1 MDDFLQSI
9 YLRQVAQECEYCFEA
24 ISRMNAILSRSVEG
38 DFFREALDLV
48 HHAAAV
54 SRIFWPP
61 GGSNKQ
67 KRQRAMRRGQFLRDS
82 LGLQSGHPIQDRTL
96 RDHFEHFDERLDAWA
111 EESPNR
117 NIVQSLIGPRSA
129 IGGDAIKDSD
139 IIRHYDPN
147 TKMLGF
153 RGEMFDVQDIA
164 TGIEEIHK
172 KVAVRLGEI
181 EANKRLKPTL
191 QSGAA

>member
-1 MDDFLQSI
+1 VSI
-9 YLRQVAQECEYCFEA
+9 ASKPL
-24 ISRMNAILSRSVEG
+24 SMNAILQRDFEG

-61 GGSNKQ
+61 GSKNKQ
-67 KRQRAMRRGQFLRDS
+67 SRQRAMRRGQFLRDM
-82 LGLQSGHPIQDRTL
+82 LRFEHGHPIQDRTL

-129 IGGDAIKDSD
+129 IGGDAIKDAD
-139 IIRHYDPN
+139 IIRHYDPS

-153 RGEMFDVQDIA
+153 RGEKFDVQALASGLDDIYQKA
-164 TGIEEIHK
+164 T
-172 KVAVRLGEI
+172 ARLNEI
-181 EANKRLKPTL
+181 EANKRLKPTP
-191 QSGAA
+191 QNGAV